1 MERRSAIAIAASV
14 AAGLVAAS
22 LYVAGTVGVF
32 TPTAKAASSHRNTAQ
47 VADTQPVPAKPRI
60 VTVYVDDPPSTTAAP
75 PASARAATVGTTVA
89 RRPTSSAPVTTG
101 TGSEQPEP
109 GSYETHDD

>member
-22 LYVAGTVGVF
+22 IYVAGTVGVF

-47 VADTQPVPAKPRI
+47 VADTRPVPAKPRI
-60 VTVYVDDPPSTTAAP
+60 VTVYVDDPAPAAVAAPAPPHASTVSSTAA
-75 PASARAATVGTTVA
+75 
-89 RRPTSSAPVTTG
+89 RPQMSSAPATKTY
-101 TGSEQPEP
+101 GSEQPEP